1 VSTGSAYRGG
11 HLRAADG
18 LRLAWREYG
27 DALEPRLPVLCLAG
41 LTRNAN
47 DFHDLALALAPR
59 RVVTLD
65 LRGRGGS
72 DWDPTGRSYR
82 PEAYLDDVRQAL
94 AAKGLGPVVVC
105 GTSLGGYLAMGLG
118 LLAPTALAGVILNDA
133 GPDPDT
139 AALADIARY
148 MADLVDRPP
157 ADWASAQAALR
168 GRLTSLGLRSA
179 RDWEIFTRGT
189 FVEADGR
196 LRVSWDPGLGRA
208 MARQPRLPDLW
219 PLFGALRPFPT
230 LLLRGGN
237 SPLLRVETVERMRR
251 LHPGLEVVTVPGA
264 GHTPTLLE
272 PESRAP
278 VDDFLQR
285 LDRDGRRHAA

>member
-1 VSTGSAYRGG
+1 LSGYRSG

-27 DALEPRLPVLCLAG
+27 DPLDARLPLLCLAG
-41 LTRNAN
+41 LTRHAG

-72 DWDPTGRSYR
+72 DWDPTGKSYR
-82 PEAYLDDVRQAL
+82 PETYLDDLRQLL
-94 AAKGLGPVVVC
+94 AAKGLGPLVVC

-118 LLAPTALAGVILNDA
+118 LVAPTALAGVILNDA

-139 AALADIARY
+139 AALADIAGY
-148 MADLVDRPP
+148 MAELVSRPP
-157 ADWASAQAALR
+157 ADWGSAQAALR
-168 GRLTSLGLRSA
+168 QRLTTLGLRSE

-189 FVEADGR
+189 FVEDQGR
-196 LRVSWDPGLGRA
+196 LRVSWDPGIGRA
-208 MARQPRLPDLW
+208 MARRPQLPDLW

-230 LLLRGGN
+230 LLLRGAN
-237 SPLLRVETVERMRR
+237 SPLLRVETVERMRH

-272 PESRAP
+272 PESR
-278 VDDFLQR
+278 VSFDDFLAR
-285 LDRDGRRHAA
+285 LDHRGRRHAA